1 MIAWA
6 EVLGSILNTN
16 NNTERKKDME
26 EERKA
31 KNCELDIEE
40 VNVYTDDCG
49 VIKYECLH
57 DCMGIN
63 AMISPWE

>member
-1 MIAWA
+1 
-6 EVLGSILNTN
+6 
-16 NNTERKKDME
+16 ME

-40 VNVYTDDCG
+40 VNVYTDFCG
-49 VIKYECLH
+49 LIKYVCLH
-57 DCMGIN
+57 VCMGIN

>member
-1 MIAWA
+1 
-6 EVLGSILNTN
+6 
-16 NNTERKKDME
+16 ME

-49 VIKYECLH
+49 VIKYEC
-57 DCMGIN
+57 MGIN

>member
-1 MIAWA
+1 MA
-6 EVLGSILNTN
+6 
-16 NNTERKKDME
+16 